1 MAKKA
6 KAPRGM
12 YQRESGMWY
21 CRIAGPDGKL
31 IRKPL
36 SMDLK
41 TATIMLNEMRKTAE
55 LQRAGILPD
64 VIAQTF
70 KTFEELHRRFEN
82 HYKARGVSE
91 STIGGYHAA
100 YKRVVLENRFVYLAD
115 MTLEKVEAWATKAA
129 QEGLTGQSINFY
141 VGMIRNAL
149 RWAHD
154 NGHIHRNVLAN
165 WCDVR
170 KNEPRYRRDFRP
182 DEIKRLFEAEKDPE
196 WRLRWLV
203 YFNTGLRSSAGRAL
217 CWEWIIWEERILRLP
232 LEHNK
237 SRRVLEIPLS
247 ATLFD
252 ALAARK
258 AELGDAKGEIFSA
271 VPSDSIRPRLLKIC
285 RAAGIDPKGICVH
298 SIRHTVATMI
308 YEATGKNLKA
318 VQEVLGHSNPAT
330 TVRYLHVTGEDKRR
344 AIDSLDFGFGDSAND
359 KRDGDDPNDAV
370 CQG

>member
-6 KAPRGM
+6 QVPRGM

-36 SMDLK
+36 AMDLK
-41 TATIMLNEMRKTAE
+41 TSALMLHEMRKQAA
-55 LQRAGILPD
+55 LQKVGILPD
-64 VIAQTF
+64 AVEHTI
-70 KTFEELHRRFEN
+70 KTFAELRDRYLE

-91 STIGGYHAA
+91 ATVEGFRAA
-100 YKRVVLENRFVYLAD
+100 FKRVVLENRFVHLSD
-115 MTLEKVEAWATKAA
+115 MTLAKVEAWAGKAA
-129 QEGLTGQSINFY
+129 AEGLTGQSINYY
-141 VGMIRNAL
+141 VGMIRAAL

-154 NGHIHRNVLAN
+154 NGHVRKNALAN
-165 WCDVR
+165 WCAVR

-182 DEIKRLFEAEKDPE
+182 DEVELLFRAEKDPE

-203 YFNTGLRSSAGRAL
+203 YFNTGLRLSAGLAA
-217 CWEWIIWEERILRLP
+217 CWEWVIWEERILRLP

-247 ATLFD
+247 TILFD

-258 AELGDAKGEIFSA
+258 AALGEVQGEIFSA
-271 VPSDSIRPRLLKIC
+271 VPADAIRPRLLKLC
-285 RAAGIDPKGICVH
+285 RDAGVDPKGICVH

-308 YEATGKNLKA
+308 YEGTGKNLKA
-318 VQEVLGHSNPAT
+318 VQEILGHSNPAT
-330 TVRYLHVTGEDKRR
+330 TMRYLHVTAEDKRR
-344 AIDSLDFGFGDSAND
+344 AIDSLGFGLGGATEKKEDDDSD
-359 KRDGDDPNDAV
+359 DAV
-370 CQG
+370 CQS